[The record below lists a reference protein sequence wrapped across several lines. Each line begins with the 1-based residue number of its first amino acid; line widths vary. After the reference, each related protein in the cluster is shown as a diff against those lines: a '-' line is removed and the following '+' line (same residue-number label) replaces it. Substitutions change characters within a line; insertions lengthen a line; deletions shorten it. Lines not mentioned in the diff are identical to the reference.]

1 MLKKPLHF
9 YQDWSQ
15 APEVLHILN
24 KLVSEADAYIIV
36 TAEYN
41 RSLPPGLTN
50 LLNHLPP
57 PRYLSLERLIMC
69 SKLTATLI

>member
-1 MLKKPLHF
+1 MKKPLHF
-9 YQDWSQ
+9 YQNLSQ

-24 KLVSEADAYIIV
+24 KLVSEADADIAV

-50 LLNHLPP
+50 LFDLTIYHHKFDLTIYHHQGIC
-57 PRYLSLERLIMC
+57 YLKSQ
-69 SKLTATLI
+69 